1 MNITGKSHIA
11 YSVAKTYSLKV
22 IDLRLAQCDPCDLLG
37 FPTVIGN
44 KSGYLPMETFPM
56 EGDTIPGGYSGWLL
70 FLDEF
75 NSAAPAVQAAAYKL
89 ILDRMVGKYNL
100 HDNVAI
106 ICAGNL
112 VTDGAIVNEMSTALQ
127 SRLIHFELEVSTEE
141 WCNWAIKNDISH
153 YITDYIKFKPN
164 NLYSFKPDHTDSTYA
179 APRTWEFA
187 NRILKDSSLTDTELL
202 PLLSGTLSEGIA
214 REFITF
220 TKIYKELP
228 TIISIQASPLTVEI
242 PKEPSILF
250 ALTGSLAHNITTH
263 NVENLMIYISRLP
276 KEFQVVT
283 LRETIRRKPEMLNNA
298 SIQKWVEESAID
310 LFS

>member
-1 MNITGKSHIA
+1 MDELSETVTIGKA
-11 YSVAKTYSLKV
+11 N
-22 IDLRLAQCDPCDLLG
+22 
-37 FPTVIGN
+37 F
-44 KSGYLPMETFPM
+44 KS
-56 EGDTIPGGYSGWLL
+56 S
-70 FLDEF
+70 
-75 NSAAPAVQAAAYKL
+75 
-89 ILDRMVGKYNL
+89 
-100 HDNVAI
+100 
-106 ICAGNL
+106 
-112 VTDGAIVNEMSTALQ
+112 
-127 SRLIHFELEVSTEE
+127 
-141 WCNWAIKNDISH
+141 
-153 YITDYIKFKPN
+153 
-164 NLYSFKPDHTDSTYA
+164 
-179 APRTWEFA
+179 
-187 NRILKDSSLTDTELL
+187 TELL